1 MSGASN
7 VANGVGMASASSGA
21 SSGAGATARTRAR
34 SVGAWVLLALIRMYQ
49 IFLSPFLGGACKYYP
64 SCSRY
69 AQEAV
74 QKHGARR
81 GAWLALKR
89 LGRCRPFVK
98 GGFDPVPEREEL

>member
-1 MSGASN
+1 VNSATN
-7 VANGVGMASASSGA
+7 LADVKNDARGVG
-21 SSGAGATARTRAR
+21 AR
-34 SVGAWVLLALIRMYQ
+34 SVGAWILLALIQLYK
-49 IFLSPFLGGACKYYP
+49 IFLSPFFGGACKYYP
-64 SCSRY
+64 SCSNY

-98 GGFDPVPEREEL
+98 GGFDPVPEPGDL

>member
-7 VANGVGMASASSGA
+7 VANSV
-21 SSGAGATARTRAR
+21 GAGARSNVGARAR
-34 SVGAWVLLALIRMYQ
+34 SAGAWVLLFLIHVYK
-49 IFLSPFLGGACKYYP
+49 IFFSPFFGGMCKYHP
-64 SCSRY
+64 SCSNY

-98 GGFDPVPEREEL
+98 GGFDPVPEPEEL

>member
-1 MSGASN
+1 MI
-7 VANGVGMASASSGA
+7 ANGAANLAGREADAGGGVGA
-21 SSGAGATARTRAR
+21 RAR
-34 SVGAWVLLALIRMYQ
+34 SVGAWILLALIHAYK
-49 IFLSPFLGGACKYYP
+49 IFLSPFFGGACKYYP
-64 SCSRY
+64 SCSSY

-98 GGFDPVPEREEL
+98 GGFDPVPDRGDL

>member
-7 VANGVGMASASSGA
+7 VASSVGTGA
-21 SSGAGATARTRAR
+21 SSGAGSGAAGRAR
-34 SVGAWVLLALIRMYQ
+34 SAGAWVALLLIRMYQ
-49 IFLSPFLGGACKYYP
+49 IFLSPFFGGMCKYEP
-64 SCSRY
+64 SCSKY

-98 GGFDPVPEREEL
+98 GGFDPVPEPDEL